1 MEGIEIG
8 KDYSRLKMKIIENRK
23 KINEIK
29 SGNGQR
35 TTFRFKSGN
44 GSISVTGLP
53 SIVVVDVHCTAVPRT
68 PEIPNNQCNAIF
80 AKVRQVEEVTG
91 TSLQIC
97 LQFQ

>member
-8 KDYSRLKMKIIENRK
+8 KDSSRLKMKIIENRK

-44 GSISVTGLP
+44 GSISVTCLS
-53 SIVVVDVHCTAVPRT
+53 SIVVVHCTAVPRT

-80 AKVRQVEEVTG
+80 AKVRQV
-91 TSLQIC
+91 
-97 LQFQ
+97 